1 MLISTRILE
10 PALSHFNDRNNLIKQ
25 LDLSSDSDN
34 NFFYK
39 WVLAFWLGSNITREK
54 IIKHPLHMKCKA
66 FIDFGYSCILVLDKQ
81 MSLLKQNTVAY
92 KILQK
97 TLFEIT
103 QHYNE
108 NYPLLTQNPQTLFS
122 FFANILTKIDSK
134 VCEDISQRKILEL
147 TQNTCLAELSRTQ
160 NGPPDGLAAAQVSND
175 VTSLMK
181 VNPFNIGV
189 AINKLITQNFS
200 KELFSHTT

>member
-25 LDLSSDSDN
+25 LDLSSDGDN
-34 NFFYK
+34 NSFYK

-54 IIKHPLHMKCKA
+54 IIKHPLYIKCEA
-66 FIDFGYSCILVLDKQ
+66 FIDLGYSCILVLDKQ
-81 MSLLKQNTVAY
+81 MSLLKQNSLAY

-97 TLFEIT
+97 NLFEII
-103 QHYNE
+103 QHYND

-122 FFANILTKIDSK
+122 FFANILAKIDSK
-134 VCEDISQRKILEL
+134 VCEDISHRKILEL

-160 NGPPDGLAAAQVSND
+160 NGPPDGLAATQVSND

-181 VNPFNIGV
+181 VNPFNIGI
-189 AINKLITQNFS
+189 AINKLITENFS